1 MRHMELIP
9 DDLQCASVLLFMLLL
24 LILAFLAGAYLAN
37 RGAWT
42 GIFLHDPLTKGM
54 KLVHFQ
60 NRIKRLLDKKS
71 DVAAALV
78 LLNIEHF
85 QRINHRYGMQLGDEV
100 LCLVYKVLQQHLGRE
115 EFLAR
120 GEGDSFF
127 LLLLTQDQKQLQDR
141 IDEMQRAVHIQTAH
155 LQPIIRLRQGAC
167 LIDSTQRDTGIL
179 LDRAKLALRQ
189 YVSGKG
195 CVFYNSA
202 LMEAMQ
208 YEELLNSLFED
219 SLRKHEFQLYLQP
232 KVTLK
237 TNQCRHAEALV
248 RWQHPQMGIIY
259 PSAFIP
265 VFEKNGNILELDRY
279 MFEEVCRYLQTR
291 NAAKKEKLMIS
302 INISRRHFQNPAFLE
317 EYAEIKERYGI
328 ADGQIELELT
338 ESVFFNE
345 DQIALVKQ
353 AVFRMHQLGFRCSL
367 DDFGSGFS
375 SLGLLKS
382 FDVDAINLDRIFF
395 EDIAQKKAQDI
406 LCCLI
411 ELAHRLHIQ
420 VVAEGIETEE
430 QLDFLRTTTCDMV
443 QGYYYAR
450 PLPAAEY
457 TAWLEQFHSVE

>member
-1 MRHMELIP
+1 M
-9 DDLQCASVLLFMLLL
+9 
-24 LILAFLAGAYLAN
+24 
-37 RGAWT
+37 
-42 GIFLHDPLTKGM
+42 
-54 KLVHFQ
+54 
-60 NRIKRLLDKKS
+60 
-71 DVAAALV
+71 
-78 LLNIEHF
+78 
-85 QRINHRYGMQLGDEV
+85 
-100 LCLVYKVLQQHLGRE
+100 
-115 EFLAR
+115 
-120 GEGDSFF
+120 
-127 LLLLTQDQKQLQDR
+127 
-141 IDEMQRAVHIQTAH
+141 
-155 LQPIIRLRQGAC
+155 
-167 LIDSTQRDTGIL
+167 
-179 LDRAKLALRQ
+179 
-189 YVSGKG
+189 
-195 CVFYNSA
+195 
-202 LMEAMQ
+202 
-208 YEELLNSLFED
+208 
-219 SLRKHEFQLYLQP
+219 
-232 KVTLK
+232 
-237 TNQCRHAEALV
+237 
-248 RWQHPQMGIIY
+248 
-259 PSAFIP
+259 
-265 VFEKNGNILELDRY
+265 ELDRY

-345 DQIALVKQ
+345 EQIALVKQ
-353 AVFRMHQLGFRCSL
+353 AVFWMHQLGFRCSL

-382 FDVDAINLDRIFF
+382 FDVDAIKLDRIFF